1 MDFKP
6 SVLFHIINDPNYPVK
21 NFYVTFEFA
30 RNKKIDLNQRFIIE
44 KKYFSKLKDKF
55 KTNISK
61 YR

>member
-44 KKYFSKLKDKF
+44 K
-55 KTNISK
+55 NIFQN
-61 YR
+61 